1 MSLSYPLALADFWD
15 QLPIGAVALDCAP
28 QLETS
33 GTGGGQILTREL
45 APPLWRGAVSLGRL
59 TPAEAADVLPLIDL
73 VRQSGASFLACD
85 LTRPWPVLDPDGSV
99 LRASALTVAEIAPD
113 RRSLRL
119 AGLPPAYP
127 LSRGDLVG
135 VIWGAAPVRYGLH
148 RVAVEGAADAAGT
161 SGWIAVVP
169 ALASGVTVGAAV
181 SLDRPVFKALV
192 VPGSVEAGRRN
203 RGLHEGIAF
212 AFVQTLR

>member
-1 MSLSYPLALADFWD
+1 MSLAYPLALAEFWD
-15 QLPIGAVALDCAP
+15 QLPISAVSLDCAP

-33 GTGGGQILTREL
+33 GTGGGQILTRER
-45 APPLWRGAVSLGRL
+45 APALWQGTVELGRL
-59 TPAEAADVLPLIDL
+59 TPAEAADVLPLIDIA
-73 VRQSGASFLACD
+73 RQAGASFLVCD
-85 LTRPWPVLDPDGSV
+85 PTRPWPALDPDGSV
-99 LRASALTVAEIAPD
+99 LRAAAVTVAEIAPD

-127 LSRGDLVG
+127 LTRGDLVG

-148 RVAVEGAADAAGT
+148 RVAVEGAADTGGT

-181 SLDRPVFKALV
+181 SLDRPAFKALV

-203 RGLHEGIAF
+203 RGLHEDIGFSFI
-212 AFVQTLR
+212 QTMR